1 MKCPYCKSEDV
12 VKRGLSPTRNR
23 GKQQRYLCN
32 ACKKTFI
39 QNLGFWKMK
48 NNHRIITMAV
58 DMYLSNLSSRK
69 MRNQLR
75 RHLNHKISHVSILA
89 WVRKYIRKVYKF
101 IKRLKPQLSGKIYA
115 DETLVSRQKKKD
127 IFWCAIDWDTRF
139 ISSIFYSPEKYSRE
153 DALKFIHGIREHG
166 YPKYIQT
173 DALSLYRRAIRSA
186 FWRTFKGKQKVE
198 HKIINYIRT
207 RKHNYKIETVF
218 MKIKDRVDDF
228 RGFKSL
234 KSAPILMA
242 GLIIQHNFIESHTTT
257 GKIPCELAGLK
268 LKTGVDRWLGLIRLS
283 SMVS

>member
-1 MKCPYCKSEDV
+1 
-12 VKRGLSPTRNR
+12 
-23 GKQQRYLCN
+23 
-32 ACKKTFI
+32 
-39 QNLGFWKMK
+39 MK